1 MVLSLC
7 VAFRQTTLLPGLLL
21 LLAVVLV
28 DQGVVLQ
35 VRKTSLQLR

>member
-7 VAFRQTTLLPGLLL
+7 VAFRQTTLLL

-35 VRKTSLQLR
+35 VRKTPLQLR